1 MVKYRILFAFI
12 FLLLG
17 VEKSIAIDIKL
28 RKETSKE
35 NKNEKNCSETV
46 KPTKYVVQKGDHI
59 AAILRTLQLEPVFGK
74 NKSLDQLLKLNSL
87 ANPDLIV
94 PTQELTVPFLCE
106 EQVSVWS
113 VKDRGVD
120 RILIRKNDSFI
131 TQNNQVVKP
140 GSKINLK
147 EEAKL
152 EKTLITDSAIEKSVD
167 STDAKK
173 LESNS
178 IAVQDMA
185 DGIIKNN
192 TPTENIPRKNI
203 GDVES
208 VPSEVSEALRY
219 RMICDGEWTG
229 TQCVTRYS
237 TLFVDLSGWYNRYDG
252 VDPSV
257 TENNKGVLLSR
268 LNPEAGIG
276 WYNYWTENIKTE
288 LYASMQNSTILPET
302 REVPIEQR
310 KKYLGSFQAGLRYET
325 GRWGVGFS
333 VKQFDKQYYRFRFS
347 GLTQPCLG
355 AGNTFT
361 GCGVVVTSA
370 SVTALSLD
378 LSYML
383 FQAGK
388 FRYDMQFAY
397 RQIGNAATGGYTIDS
412 GTGMMGLFRVT
423 HDRVKEYIYG
433 EVTYEKQSQNTS
445 IEVQTSQNLGFTFG
459 YAWKLKDW

>member
-1 MVKYRILFAFI
+1 
-12 FLLLG
+12 
-17 VEKSIAIDIKL
+17 
-28 RKETSKE
+28 
-35 NKNEKNCSETV
+35 
-46 KPTKYVVQKGDHI
+46 
-59 AAILRTLQLEPVFGK
+59 
-74 NKSLDQLLKLNSL
+74 
-87 ANPDLIV
+87 
-94 PTQELTVPFLCE
+94 
-106 EQVSVWS
+106 
-113 VKDRGVD
+113 
-120 RILIRKNDSFI
+120 
-131 TQNNQVVKP
+131 
-140 GSKINLK
+140 
-147 EEAKL
+147 
-152 EKTLITDSAIEKSVD
+152 
-167 STDAKK
+167 
-173 LESNS
+173 
-178 IAVQDMA
+178 
-185 DGIIKNN
+185 
-192 TPTENIPRKNI
+192 
-203 GDVES
+203 
-208 VPSEVSEALRY
+208 
-219 RMICDGEWTG
+219 
-229 TQCVTRYS
+229 
-237 TLFVDLSGWYNRYDG
+237 
-252 VDPSV
+252 
-257 TENNKGVLLSR
+257 
-268 LNPEAGIG
+268 
-276 WYNYWTENIKTE
+276 
-288 LYASMQNSTILPET
+288 MQNSTILPET

-310 KKYLGSFQAGLRYET
+310 KKYLGSFHAGLRYET

-433 EVTYEKQSQNTS
+433 QISYEKQSQNTS